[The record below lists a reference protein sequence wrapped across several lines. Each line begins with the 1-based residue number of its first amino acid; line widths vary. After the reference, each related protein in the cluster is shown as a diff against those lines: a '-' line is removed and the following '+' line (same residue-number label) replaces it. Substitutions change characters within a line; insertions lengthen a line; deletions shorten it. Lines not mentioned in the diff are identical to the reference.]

1 MSTSDRPSPESW
13 QRWQPENLLENVTP
27 VSPEAQQATAAADP
41 ASDLLFQ
48 AELARLRQQAEQE
61 GYAAGELRG
70 REQGQALGY
79 QQGFSEGE
87 KAGLAQGI
95 ADAGAQQQQLVS
107 RFSSLI
113 NEFQAALDSLDS
125 VIPARLV
132 QLSLNAVRSLF
143 GKQIVCDTSVLLQKI
158 EHMLHENLQFTNH
171 IVLSVSEED
180 FPLVQQQL
188 GEILAGHHWTLRA
201 DEGMAPGG
209 CRVTSDEGEL
219 DATLSTQWQ
228 RLCNLSKEDYTA

>member
-1 MSTSDRPSPESW
+1 MSTSDRPAAGSW
-13 QRWQPENLLENVTP
+13 QRWQPENLLESVAP
-27 VSPEAQQATAAADP
+27 VSAEAQPATPAADP
-41 ASDLLFQ
+41 ATDLQFQ
-48 AELARLRQQAEQE
+48 AELARLRQQAERE
-61 GYAAGELRG
+61 GYAAGEQKG
-70 REQGQALGY
+70 REQGQDLGY
-79 QQGFSEGE
+79 QQGFSEGQ
-87 KAGLAQGI
+87 KAGRAQGA
-95 ADAGAQQQQLVS
+95 ADVDQQQQLLVS

-143 GKQIVCDTSVLLQKI
+143 GKQIIFDTTLLLQKI
-158 EHMLHENLQFTNH
+158 EHLLQENLQFTSH

-188 GEILAGHHWTLRA
+188 GEILASQHWALRA
-201 DEGMAPGG
+201 DESIAPGG

-219 DATLSTQWQ
+219 DATLATQWQ
-228 RLCNLSKEDYTA
+228 RLCNLSKEDYTS